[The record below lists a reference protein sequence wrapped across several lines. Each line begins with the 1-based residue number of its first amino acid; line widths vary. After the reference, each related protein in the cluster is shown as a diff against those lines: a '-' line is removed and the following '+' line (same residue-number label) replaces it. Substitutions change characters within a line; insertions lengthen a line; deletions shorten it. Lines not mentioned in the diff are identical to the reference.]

1 MRNVLIVA
9 LLVVA
14 GAISGA
20 AQGTSKGPV
29 LPGVTK
35 VTADKMQSLSPTEVV
50 LSGNVTLVLPD
61 ATISADRVV
70 VHQRSQTYEL
80 EGHVQLRPNPS
91 TK

>member
-20 AQGTSKGPV
+20 AQGTSQGPA

-35 VTADKMQSLSPTEVV
+35 VTADKIQSLSPTEAV

-70 VHQRSQTYEL
+70 VHQHSQTYEL